1 MKKNGISD
9 AQIQKRRPRLIII
22 FFVGNKE
29 AWYIICNMYYICYRL
44 FQLNLPIL
52 IWTDSRILRLWLSAT
67 LMHFSNYNFF
77 SIVWGL
83 GRFPS
88 LGRSHTQN
96 CFGLQFIAMHK
107 IKISSLW
114 QTLGQGIARW
124 LLHWLQ
130 PCNCWY
136 WRELWPPIRIGMPLQ
151 DISVLHYMVLLF
163 VFLCYTMLLWITYEN
178 NKNCNFGRRWLPLV
192 NSQIERWRHIYRG
205 LVEK

>member
-1 MKKNGISD
+1 MKQVSNPPFVGIVSNKKWSLFLD
-9 AQIQKRRPRLIII
+9 LGVQSPIFCTQNHWKWPFSGEKKWDFRCLDPKTETTSNNLI
-22 FFVGNKE
+22 FVGNKE

-52 IWTDSRILRLWLSAT
+52 IWTDSRILRLWLNAT

-88 LGRSHTQN
+88 LGRFHTQN

-130 PCNCWY
+130 PCN
-136 WRELWPPIRIGMPLQ
+136 
-151 DISVLHYMVLLF
+151 
-163 VFLCYTMLLWITYEN
+163 
-178 NKNCNFGRRWLPLV
+178 
-192 NSQIERWRHIYRG
+192 
-205 LVEK
+205 